1 MSPRQTTPGR
11 NNITSSDSHK
21 GNRAWPQTRGV
32 YAAAMCRDMR
42 REEALYFLFYFSYPG
57 LGSSVA
63 VSVKQAHVIDLK
75 CKPRA
80 RGHTDGATTRFW
92 DTGTFFTI
100 FFSPT

>member
-21 GNRAWPQTRGV
+21 GNRACPQTRECIPPQCAVICGG
-32 YAAAMCRDMR
+32 RK
-42 REEALYFLFYFSYPG
+42 LFFFPG
-57 LGSSVA
+57 LGTDVT

-80 RGHTDGATTRFW
+80 RGDTEGGTRWFW
-92 DTGTFFTI
+92 DKGTFF
-100 FFSPT
+100 

>member
-21 GNRAWPQTRGV
+21 GNRACPQTRGV
-32 YAAAMCRDMR
+32 YTAAMCRDMR
-42 REEALYFLFYFSYPG
+42 REEALFFPG
-57 LGSSVA
+57 LGTDVT

-80 RGHTDGATTRFW
+80 HGDTEGVTRQF
-92 DTGTFFTI
+92 
-100 FFSPT
+100 